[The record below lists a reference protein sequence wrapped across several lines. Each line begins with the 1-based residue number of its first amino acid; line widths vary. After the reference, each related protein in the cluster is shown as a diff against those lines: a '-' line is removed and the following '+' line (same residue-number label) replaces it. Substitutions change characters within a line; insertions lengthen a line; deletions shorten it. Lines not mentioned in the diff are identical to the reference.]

1 MRSDKHKNK
10 NNDRKKIHSDD
21 RFDFLDDE
29 SISKNNYNSS
39 SKNTDDYLSK
49 SNDGLDFD
57 RSLFGEVDEKA
68 LLKSEKKFQK
78 EFKKSNKKKKK
89 KRGKKKHSFLKF
101 LLVLVLLI
109 GVIAAGLFFYLNT
122 KINKMDFIKTT
133 PAEFS
138 IDDNVDKSLSDYRNV
153 AILGIDARKGEGF
166 EGTRSDAIIIASINK
181 KTNEVKLVSVLRDS
195 YLYMGDGKGNY
206 MLDKVTHAFA
216 FGGAINT
223 CATLNKALDLNISEF
238 IVMDWNSVAD
248 VVDIFGGLK
257 LDIKSNEIRDLNKW
271 GPETARNTNR
281 QWKNITTTGEQTL
294 DGAQVA
300 TYCRIRK
307 TSGGDEGRTNRMK
320 KVTEAL
326 LKTAISNPTKIDKV
340 LDEVL
345 PEIQTNMG
353 TTSFTTLLPH
363 VASFNITKSIGWPKD
378 FYGGIINGKWLAVP
392 KTLESNVIDLHKKAF
407 GQKNYILSDQAHR
420 INQLIISDTGI
431 Q

>member
-1 MRSDKHKNK
+1 MRSDKHKNNK
-10 NNDRKKIHSDD
+10 FSNKQIEKDD
-21 RFDFLDDE
+21 QFDFLDDD
-29 SISKNNYNSS
+29 SISKNDSSYTNSPDYS
-39 SKNTDDYLSK
+39 SKN
-49 SNDGLDFD
+49 NDGLDFD
-57 RSLFGEVDEKA
+57 RSLFGEVDEQE
-68 LLKSEKKFQK
+68 LLKSERKFQK
-78 EFKKSNKKKKK
+78 ELKKSK
-89 KRGKKKHSFLKF
+89 KRKKTKGGKKKHSFLKF

-109 GVIAAGLFFYLNT
+109 GVIAAGLFFYLST

-133 PAEFS
+133 PAEFC
-138 IDDNVDKSLSDYRNV
+138 IDDAVDKSLSDYRNV
-153 AILGIDARKGEGF
+153 AILGIDARNGEGF

-195 YLYMGDGKGNY
+195 YLYMGDGNGNY

-216 FGGAINT
+216 YGGAINT

-248 VVDIFGGLK
+248 VVDVFGGLK
-257 LDIKSNEIRDLNKW
+257 LDIQSNEIRDLNKW
-271 GPETARNTNR
+271 GPETARNTDR
-281 QWKNITTTGEQTL
+281 EWTYITTTGEQIL
-294 DGAQVA
+294 DGVQVA

-326 LKTAISNPTKIDKV
+326 LKTAVSNSTKIDRV

-353 TTSFTTLLPH
+353 ITSFTTLLPH
-363 VASFNITKSIGWPKD
+363 IATFNITKSIGWPKD

-392 KTLESNVIDLHKKAF
+392 KTLESNVIELHKKAF
-407 GQKNYILSDQAHR
+407 AQENYILSDQAQR